1 MTHRTIC
8 GLRPFSDER
17 NAGRGVSRLAVSLLL
32 LLPGCGPKVRHQ
44 EQAPRSEALGTVNFP
59 VSCSARAQLEFNRA
73 VALPT
78 T

>member
-1 MTHRTIC
+1 MTRRTIR
-8 GLRPFSDER
+8 GLRPFRDER
-17 NAGRGVSRLAVSLLL
+17 SAGRGAVSLLL